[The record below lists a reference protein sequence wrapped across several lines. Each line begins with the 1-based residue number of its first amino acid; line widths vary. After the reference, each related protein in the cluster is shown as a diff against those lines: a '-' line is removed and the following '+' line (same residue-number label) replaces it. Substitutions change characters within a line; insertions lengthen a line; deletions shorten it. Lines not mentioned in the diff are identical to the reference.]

1 MAQEG
6 RKEKDHALKWLASN
20 YFMYLP
26 AIWGRHEWTGILG
39 GWSWLK
45 NTSTYPQSSQNAM
58 ELYSINNCSVI
69 FPFILL
75 IVIKFFLSHT
85 WYFAQLYI
93 SWFLIL
99 SSYIID
105 HKFKGMSR
113 PKLMSF
119 FSPQEIYP
127 ASLCYRVHCD
137 IWFMGPL
144 FCFQQ
149 HTWSNRSFYM
159 CSLLGIGWDNFSWFL
174 CFLVSLKMPICM

>member
-6 RKEKDHALKWLASN
+6 RKEKDHVLKWLASN

-85 WYFAQLYI
+85 WYFALKLTVTIEETMVYFSNQLTKLLNLKASTSVASYYFHWTI
-93 SWFLIL
+93 RPSILITPVYNNFVSPVVSICQSW
-99 SSYIID
+99 
-105 HKFKGMSR
+105 
-113 PKLMSF
+113 
-119 FSPQEIYP
+119 Q
-127 ASLCYRVHCD
+127 V
-137 IWFMGPL
+137 
-144 FCFQQ
+144 
-149 HTWSNRSFYM
+149 
-159 CSLLGIGWDNFSWFL
+159 
-174 CFLVSLKMPICM
+174 V